1 MGLDMSRKLRIQ
13 VLNQRRNSLDAS
25 IKPILSVIK
34 SATESISDFS
44 EQMSEAEESIS
55 LNLIQ
60 VFFLDS
66 R

>member
-1 MGLDMSRKLRIQ
+1 MSRKLRIQ